1 MLRTVARASKCTESV
16 VCVEILRWRGIVAAI
31 TLGLVLCSSEDI
43 VALLAIGLTA
53 AVIVV
58 GVGVLLLRQKPA
70 SWSIVEIT
78 AKIGVDG
85 VSSRVYWTDYSID
98 DSTGDFD
105 LMYTEVEIV
114 SVERPGIRDYL
125 IRNVGI

>member
-1 MLRTVARASKCTESV
+1 LA
-16 VCVEILRWRGIVAAI
+16 GIVAAI

>member
-85 VSSRVYWTDYSID
+85 VSSRVYWTDYSK
-98 DSTGDFD
+98 
-105 LMYTEVEIV
+105 Y
-114 SVERPGIRDYL
+114 R
-125 IRNVGI
+125 